1 MRAVL
6 VAVLLRCAAARIRRV
21 EVRALGTTPRLG
33 GPLATPAAQKVLGA
47 GPKRATNDKTRKAL
61 AEDAAKWFGS
71 RGYVVDNVGVSV
83 EGGPDGETVV
93 LSAAVLPC
101 GPVRLRTN
109 SSKGVRTRAAT
120 VAKRMGL
127 NRRKPFRWDA
137 AKLAKLT
144 EEETGLFVRSGTRAK
159 ASVENSCVAV
169 DMVVEEPRYV
179 SLTPEVEINADSAR
193 LFLRVVDRNVL
204 GMGAEAQVE
213 AAYSKQGAPEF
224 TTQVTQRSDG
234 GRSWMARL
242 KPLGSRALTTKYG
255 FGDGLSAQFD
265 VEEIP
270 PLDDDDS
277 AYGEQDEG
285 PADAYVAFPRVAAA
299 TLRKDGRRAAYAF
312 ACGDRVGS
320 RFAGPFAR
328 AGAARSRRRARSRG
342 GAAPYDRMPWDRRK
356 DALGDA
362 FEGALVGAL
371 LEASAPVAPDV
382 TAFAADGA
390 VAADWADGLPVA
402 DAAFGLAFQASMLRV
417 DLTKRVGDPFN
428 RKPALTLKLA
438 DARNRLKAP

>member
-1 MRAVL
+1 VLPHSENAVAPRADAHVAMRAAL

-144 EEETGLFVRSGTRAK
+144 EEESGLFVRSGTRAK
-159 ASVENSCVAV
+159 ASVENGCVAV

-204 GMGAEAQVE
+204 GTGAEAQVE

-320 RFAGPFAR
+320 CVETKYSTRLQCERMRRF
-328 AGAARSRRRARSRG
+328 
-342 GAAPYDRMPWDRRK
+342 
-356 DALGDA
+356 
-362 FEGALVGAL
+362 
-371 LEASAPVAPDV
+371 
-382 TAFAADGA
+382 
-390 VAADWADGLPVA
+390 
-402 DAAFGLAFQASMLRV
+402 
-417 DLTKRVGDPFN
+417 
-428 RKPALTLKLA
+428 
-438 DARNRLKAP
+438 

>member
-1 MRAVL
+1 
-6 VAVLLRCAAARIRRV
+6 
-21 EVRALGTTPRLG
+21 
-33 GPLATPAAQKVLGA
+33 
-47 GPKRATNDKTRKAL
+47 
-61 AEDAAKWFGS
+61 
-71 RGYVVDNVGVSV
+71 
-83 EGGPDGETVV
+83 
-93 LSAAVLPC
+93 
-101 GPVRLRTN
+101 
-109 SSKGVRTRAAT
+109 
-120 VAKRMGL
+120 
-127 NRRKPFRWDA
+127 
-137 AKLAKLT
+137 
-144 EEETGLFVRSGTRAK
+144 
-159 ASVENSCVAV
+159 
-169 DMVVEEPRYV
+169 MVVEEPRYV

-193 LFLRVVDRNVL
+193 LFLRVVDRSVL

-285 PADAYVAFPRVAAA
+285 PADAYVAFRASPRRRSAGGAASPASRRQRRQPLQRGPSRGRRVRRVPGPRVAPGA
-299 TLRKDGRRAAYAF
+299 RRRALRLR
-312 ACGDRVGS
+312 RVRQG
-320 RFAGPFAR
+320 AR
-328 AGAARSRRRARSRG
+328 GRVAARSR
-342 GAAPYDRMPWDRRK
+342 AAPRPYDRMPWDRRR
-356 DALGDA
+356 ALGDA

-382 TAFAADGA
+382 TAFVFADGA

-402 DAAFGLAFQASMLRV
+402 EAAYGLAFQASMLRV